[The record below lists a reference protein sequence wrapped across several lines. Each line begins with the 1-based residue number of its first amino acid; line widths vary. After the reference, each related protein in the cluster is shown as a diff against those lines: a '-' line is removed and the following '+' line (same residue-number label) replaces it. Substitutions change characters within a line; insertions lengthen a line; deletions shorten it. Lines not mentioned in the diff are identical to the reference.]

1 MPALPRTRP
10 GSPAPLG
17 ATWDG
22 EGTNFA
28 LYSEGAT
35 GVELCLVDRDRQE
48 VRIPI
53 RQRTEYVWHVYV
65 EGVGPGQLYAYRV
78 DGPWDPQQGLR
89 FNKQTRLLDPWAKAV
104 SGVEIWDDGAF
115 SYDLAQGDL
124 VKNDRDQRAA
134 ALGIVIDSRFDW
146 EGDAPPAISLSDAVI
161 YEAHVKGLT
170 QLHPHVA
177 SEQRGTYSGVSS
189 EPLIRHLKELGITS
203 LELLPIHHFV
213 DDKFL
218 VDKGLHNYWGY
229 NTIAFF
235 APDPRYRA
243 GGEPGDEVKQFK
255 QMVKALHRA
264 GIEVIL
270 DVVYN
275 HTAEGNHQGPTFSF
289 KGIDNRTYYRL
300 VGDSP
305 RHYFDY
311 TGTGNTLNVR
321 HPQALRLIMDSLRYW
336 VEEMH
341 VDGFRFDLASTLA
354 RGLHEVD
361 RLSSFFMIIN
371 QDPVLSRVKLIAE
384 PWDVGEGGYQVGAF
398 PAGWSEWNGK
408 YRDVL
413 RAFWRGDGGKVSEA
427 GYRLTGSADL
437 YQWGGRSPTSSI
449 NLITAHDGFTL
460 RDLVSYNHKHNE
472 ANGEDNRDGSDNDN
486 SWNCGAEGPTD
497 DEEVNRLRW
506 RQMRNFLATLL
517 LSQGT
522 PMICGG
528 DEIGR
533 TQRGNNNAYCQDNE
547 ISWLDWNLDDDQRAL
562 LEFTRT
568 LIRLRAEHPTFR
580 RADFFKGREIRGLG
594 VEDIVWLRHDGE
606 PMSDEDWQ
614 NPITSSFAMYLA
626 GAGVDRVDE
635 LGNPLADDDFLF
647 ALNASGADLEFKM
660 PALHTRG
667 DSQPWE
673 LVCDT
678 FDDEARETRDA
689 GETTPLR
696 ARSLKLYRRNAPSR
710 SSTQLVQGV
719 PTSTYR
725 LQMHSGFPF
734 SEAAKVVDYLAR
746 LGTGAVYTSPY
757 THAEQGSRHGYN
769 VVDHS
774 ALNPELGGPEAHEQL
789 IATIRNPKLG
799 HLLDFVPNHVG
810 IGSGENRW
818 WQDVLENGPASLY
831 AEHFDV
837 DWRPPTLGL
846 ENKVLLPVLGRQFGL
861 ELEDGKLSVLR
872 DGGSFVLAYYDR
884 RWPASPRSYRH
895 VLSLAVERLRLPS
908 DDRNF
913 LELESILRAIDHL
926 PASSETSPERRAE
939 RAHENEVIKRRIAEL
954 CDACPEI
961 RDAIDSVLVEKNPTG
976 HGHGDIEWLDT
987 FLREQNYRLAYWR
1000 VATEE
1005 INYRRFFDVNE
1016 LAAIRMEDPR
1026 VFDATHALVLE
1037 LVARGAVTG
1046 LRLDHTDG
1054 LYEPQ
1059 AYFRTLQQRLRAAIT
1074 AAGRKAPAH
1083 VYVVAEKILERG
1095 EELPRNWQVSGTSG
1109 YDFLGLV
1116 NGLWVDPAAEQRM
1129 TELYAR
1135 VTGEHA
1141 PYAQTV
1147 MECKRHIMD
1156 TSLSAETIM
1165 LGQAL
1170 RRIAEGD
1177 RRSRDFTLTSLTTAI
1192 KETIAAFPVYRSYIA
1207 PDGTRQPNDEAH
1219 IEHAIA
1225 LAKRKNRGLDPS
1237 VFDYVRDVLL
1247 LHLQSPGAVHF
1258 AMRFQQL
1265 TGPVMAKGV
1274 EDTAMYRYNRLV
1286 CLNEVGADPARFGSS
1301 IEDLHA
1307 HNAAMLGAF
1316 PLTMTTTTT
1325 HDTKRSE
1332 DVRTRLAVLS
1342 ELPDEW
1348 EARVTRWFELAKPH
1362 GVTLHGRPAPSPN
1375 DLYLMF
1381 QTIVGAWPMTG
1392 DDPSLTDRI
1401 AAYMNKAIRE
1411 AKVETSWTTPDARYE
1426 EAIARTVRGLL
1437 GDPNF
1442 TGDVRDLVD
1451 RIASHGACNS
1461 LSQLAI
1467 KLASPGV
1474 ADIYQGGELWDL
1486 SLVDPDNRRPVD
1498 YDRRRAL
1505 LAELTG
1511 RGEPTPDLARELVGS
1526 FTDGRIKLHVTH
1538 TGLEMRR
1545 TDRLL
1550 FLEGTYRAIDAGP
1563 HIIAFERAHRGK
1575 RLVCVAPRLP
1585 WRRTLGQSP
1594 WPLGEVWSDATL
1606 GVGGGRWRNAFTGEI
1621 LEGEPLR
1628 LRDVLA
1634 AFPVAWLCS
1643 I

>member
-1 MPALPRTRP
+1 V
-10 GSPAPLG
+10 PLG

-35 GVELCLVDRDRQE
+35 AVELCLVDRDRNE
-48 VRIPI
+48 VRIAV
-53 RQRTEYVWHVYV
+53 RQRTEFVWHVYV

-78 DGPWDPQQGLR
+78 DGPWAPQQGLR

-104 SGVEIWDDGAF
+104 SGVESWDHGAF
-115 SYDLAQGDL
+115 SYVLSQGDL
-124 VKNDRDQRAA
+124 VENEQDQRAA
-134 ALGIVIDSRFDW
+134 PLGIVIDSQFDW
-146 EGDAPPAISLSDAVI
+146 EGDTPPAVSMADAI
-161 YEAHVKGLT
+161 LYEAHVKGLT
-170 QLHPHVA
+170 QQHPHVP
-177 SEQRGTYSGVSS
+177 SEHRGTYSGVAS
-189 EPLIRHLKELGITS
+189 ESIVHYLKDLGITS

-218 VDKGLHNYWGY
+218 LDKGLRNYWGY

-243 GGEPGDEVKQFK
+243 GGEPGDEVRQFK
-255 QMVKALHRA
+255 QMVRALHRA

-275 HTAEGNHQGPTFSF
+275 HTAEGDHTGPTFSF

-336 VEEMH
+336 ALEMH

-384 PWDVGEGGYQVGAF
+384 PWDVGEGGYQVGGF

-408 YRDVL
+408 YRDVM

-449 NLITAHDGFTL
+449 NLITAHDGLTL

-472 ANGEDNRDGSDNDN
+472 ANGEDNRDGIDDDM
-486 SWNCGAEGPTD
+486 SWNCGAEGPTE
-497 DEEVNRLRW
+497 DESINQLRW

-522 PMICGG
+522 PMVCGG
-528 DEIGR
+528 DELGR
-533 TQRGNNNAYCQDNE
+533 SQRGNNNAYCQDNE
-547 ISWLDWNLDDDQRAL
+547 LSWFDWSLDDDQRAL

-568 LIRLRAEHPTFR
+568 LIRLRADHPTFR

-594 VEDIVWLRHDGE
+594 VEDIVWLRHDGK

-614 NPITSSFAMYLA
+614 NPLTSSFAMYLA
-626 GAGVDRVDE
+626 GAGLDRVDE
-635 LGNPLADDDFLF
+635 LGNPLADDDFLL
-647 ALNASGADLEFKM
+647 AMNASGADLEFEL
-660 PALHTRG
+660 PILHSRG
-667 DSQPWE
+667 DSVPWE
-673 LVCDT
+673 LVVDT
-678 FDDEARETRDA
+678 FDDAARETREA
-689 GETTPLR
+689 GEVALLR
-696 ARSLKLYRRNAPSR
+696 ARSLKLYRRAAPSR
-710 SSTQLVQGV
+710 SSTQLVEGA

-725 LQMHSGFPF
+725 LQLHSRFTF
-734 SEAAKVVDYLAR
+734 HDAAAIVDYLDQ
-746 LGTGAVYTSPY
+746 LGAGAIYTSPY
-757 THAEQGSRHGYN
+757 TRAEHGSTHGYN
-769 VVDHS
+769 VVNHN
-774 ALNPELGGPEAHEQL
+774 AINPELGGPEAHDQL
-789 IATIRNPKLG
+789 IRTIREHGLG
-799 HLLDFVPNHVG
+799 HVLDFVPNHVG

-818 WQDVLENGPASLY
+818 WQDLLENGPASLY

-846 ENKVLLPVLGRQFGL
+846 ENKLLLPVLGRQFGL
-861 ELEDGKLSVLR
+861 ELEDGKLSITR
-872 DGGSFVLAYYDR
+872 DGGSFFVAYEGR

-895 VLSLAVERLRLPS
+895 VLAPAVERLQLPA
-908 DDRNF
+908 DDRHF
-913 LELESILRAIDHL
+913 LELESIQRALDHL
-926 PASSETSPERRAE
+926 PAASETSPERRAE
-939 RAHENEVIKRRIAEL
+939 RAREKEVIKRRLAEL
-954 CDACPEI
+954 CASAEVPEV
-961 RDAIDSVLVEKNPTG
+961 RDAIDGVLADKNPG
-976 HGHGDIEWLDT
+976 PHFDIEWLDT
-987 FLREQNYRLAYWR
+987 MLREQNYRLAYWR

-1005 INYRRFFDVNE
+1005 INYRRFFDINE

-1026 VFDATHALVLE
+1026 VFDATHALVLD

-1059 AYFRTLQQRLRAAIT
+1059 AYFRQLQQRLRAAIT
-1074 AAGRKAPAH
+1074 AAGRRAPPS
-1083 VYVVAEKILERG
+1083 VYVVAEKILETG
-1095 EELPRNWQVSGTSG
+1095 EELPRNWQIAGTSG
-1109 YDFLGLV
+1109 YDFLAIA
-1116 NGLWVDPAAEQRM
+1116 NGLWVDARAEQRM

-1135 VTGEHA
+1135 IAGEHV
-1141 PYAQTV
+1141 PYRSIVIEAKRQT
-1147 MECKRHIMD
+1147 MD

-1207 PDGTRQPNDEAH
+1207 PDGSRQPKDEEH

-1225 LAKRKNRGLDPS
+1225 VAKRKNRGLDAS
-1237 VFDYVRDVLL
+1237 VFDYLRDVLL
-1247 LHLQSPGAVHF
+1247 LHVKSPGATHV

-1286 CLNEVGADPARFGSS
+1286 CLNDVGGDPARFGSS
-1301 IEDLHA
+1301 IEELHA
-1307 HNAAMLGAF
+1307 HNTSMLAAF
-1316 PLTMTTTTT
+1316 PLTMATTTT

-1332 DVRTRLAVLS
+1332 DVRARLAVLS
-1342 ELPDEW
+1342 EMPDEW
-1348 EARVTRWFELAKPH
+1348 EAHVERWTELARPH
-1362 GVTLHGRPAPSPN
+1362 VVRIHGRPAPSPN

-1381 QTIVGAWPMTG
+1381 QTIVGAWPMAG
-1392 DDPSLTDRI
+1392 DDPTLPERL

-1411 AKVETSWTTPDARYE
+1411 AKVETSWTTQDARYE
-1426 EAIARTVRGLL
+1426 DAVARTLASLL
-1437 GDPNF
+1437 ADARF
-1442 TGDVRDLVD
+1442 TDDIRMLVAT
-1451 RIASHGACNS
+1451 IAPHGASNS
-1461 LSQLAI
+1461 LAQLAV

-1474 ADIYQGGELWDL
+1474 PDIYQGSELWDL
-1486 SLVDPDNRRPVD
+1486 SLVDPDNRRPVN

-1505 LAELTG
+1505 LAQLDQ
-1511 RGEPTPDLARELVGS
+1511 RGEPTPELARELVAS
-1526 FTDGRIKLHVTH
+1526 FADGRIKLHITH
-1538 TGLEMRR
+1538 TGLLLRR
-1545 TDRLL
+1545 CDRLL
-1550 FLEGTYRAIDAGP
+1550 FLEGTYRPLDAGP
-1563 HIIAFERAHRGK
+1563 DLVAFERGFRGK
-1575 RLVCVAPRLP
+1575 RLVCLAPRLA
-1585 WRRTLGQSP
+1585 WKRTRRPAFALGAAWGDTTLALP
-1594 WPLGEVWSDATL
+1594 
-1606 GVGGGRWRNAFTGEI
+1606 GRYRNAFTGET
-1621 LEGEPLR
+1621 LEGETLR
-1628 LRDVLA
+1628 LREVFA
-1634 AFPVAWLCS
+1634 TFPVAWLVA
-1643 I
+1643 